1 MGYLAAQRFG
11 SFCTCLTLMFVRMSA
26 QAVHGDAVPQ
36 DVSAAIGRATEA
48 AAQGGHAAV
57 VEMLLAY
64 LKACG
69 EGASGA

>member
-1 MGYLAAQRFG
+1 MQLYYSDVAMPSHQLDFDHR
-11 SFCTCLTLMFVRMSA
+11 TMSA
-26 QAVHGDAVPQ
+26 QAVHGEAVPQ
-36 DVSAAIGRATEA
+36 EVSAAIGRATEA
-48 AAQGGHAAV
+48 AAKGGHAAV